1 MEKTRARGIKEL
13 NRYQLDGE
21 RLTLRRAVL
30 AMCAECC
37 GRYADG
43 ALDCLIPECPLYP
56 WMPYQKTVSKPSKV
70 CMISKYNTIEKKK
83 ELADRLAMGRKQKKE
98 SKLT

>member
-1 MEKTRARGIKEL
+1 MEKIRARGIKEL

-56 WMPYQKTVSKPSKV
+56 WMPYQKSVSKP
-70 CMISKYNTIEKKK
+70 CRITKYKTTEQRK
-83 ELADRLAMGRKQKKE
+83 ELADRLAKGRNKKRLI
-98 SKLT
+98 SS